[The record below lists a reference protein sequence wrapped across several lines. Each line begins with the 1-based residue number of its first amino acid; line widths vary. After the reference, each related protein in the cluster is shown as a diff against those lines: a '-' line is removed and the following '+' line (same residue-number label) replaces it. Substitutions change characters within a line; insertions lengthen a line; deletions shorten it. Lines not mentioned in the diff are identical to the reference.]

1 MPYLCGFWRFAN
13 AYKFN
18 GPKGI
23 GFLYINKKCSIVPYV
38 IDGGQENGMR
48 SGTENVAGV
57 YSMAKA
63 PEDNVT
69 NMKSFLKLSN
79 KNIDFKAYLRV
90 LNY

>member
-1 MPYLCGFWRFAN
+1 
-13 AYKFN
+13 
-18 GPKGI
+18 
-23 GFLYINKKCSIVPYV
+23 
-38 IDGGQENGMR
+38 MR